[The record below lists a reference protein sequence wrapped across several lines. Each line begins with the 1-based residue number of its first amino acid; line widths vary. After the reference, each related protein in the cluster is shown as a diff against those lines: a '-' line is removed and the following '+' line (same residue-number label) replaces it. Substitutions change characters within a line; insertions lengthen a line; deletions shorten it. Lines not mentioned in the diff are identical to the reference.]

1 MSFKLR
7 IILEY
12 FQPKIGRRIRIFSL
26 GRKNNI
32 LILKKSVRGLR
43 FQGLCF
49 HRFLDTLEKG
59 KQAPRVNC
67 FHQMCR
73 TYIRLVISRSE
84 FSTSAVCGLCFRG
97 LCSRHPP
104 SETKQSNMLG
114 RIKDLKTA
122 DRYL

>member
-12 FQPKIGRRIRIFSL
+12 FQPKIGKRLRIFSL
-26 GRKNNI
+26 GRKN
-32 LILKKSVRGLR
+32 KCVRGLR

-114 RIKDLKTA
+114 KIKDLKTA